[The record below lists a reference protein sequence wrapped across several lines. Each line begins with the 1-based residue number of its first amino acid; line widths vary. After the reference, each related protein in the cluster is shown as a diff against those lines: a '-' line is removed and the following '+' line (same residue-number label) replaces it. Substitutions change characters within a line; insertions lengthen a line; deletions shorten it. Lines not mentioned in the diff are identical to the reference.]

1 MADKRTPTR
10 AGRAAKPAARR
21 SGAAS
26 RAAAGKAAPK
36 KSAPEKRVTA
46 KGAAAASRKPGRG
59 TTPAAELQVGAEA
72 SARSRVEFAKQAQ
85 PDLSAVRAQIDGID
99 REIQALIAERAL
111 WAHQVGK
118 AKGKLAAAVD
128 YYRPEREAQVL
139 RRVVDRNEGPLSDEV
154 LVRLFREI
162 MSACLAQQEPLK
174 IGYLGPEGTFSQQAV
189 HKHFGHSA
197 RGLPLVSIEEVFDEV
212 AAGNAD
218 FGVVPVENSGQGTI
232 QSTLDM
238 FLTSPLKICGE
249 VELRVHQYLLSR
261 TGHVEDIERV
271 YSHGMSL
278 AQCKN
283 WLRQNLPDVH
293 KEAVSSNAEAVR
305 RAKQSDDAAAIAGEN
320 AAHIYGMKVVAG
332 PIEDRSDNTTRFL
345 VIGRALFPPSG
356 NDRTS
361 LMVSIRD
368 QPGALYR
375 ILEPLARRAISM
387 NRIES
392 RPAHGAV
399 WQYTFFIDVQGHVD
413 ESPLKD
419 ALAEIDDFAGDVRVL
434 GSYPVA
440 VP

>member
-1 MADKRTPTR
+1 MAERNTR
-10 AGRAAKPAARR
+10 ARAKAAAGRNAPKGARVAKPAA
-21 SGAAS
+21 AS
-26 RAAAGKAAPK
+26 TAKAAP
-36 KSAPEKRVTA
+36 RVA
-46 KGAAAASRKPGRG
+46 KTVRAGRV
-59 TTPAAELQVGAEA
+59 PAAPGVATGT
-72 SARSRVEFAKQAQ
+72 
-85 PDLSAVRAQIDGID
+85 PDLAAVRAQIDGID
-99 REIQALIAERAL
+99 REIQSLIAERAL

-118 AKGKLAAAVD
+118 AKGKLAAAID

-139 RRVVDRNEGPLSDEV
+139 RRVVDRNDGPLSDEV

-189 HKHFGHSA
+189 HKQFGHSA
-197 RGLPLVSIEEVFDEV
+197 KGLPLVSIEEVFDEV

-261 TGHVEDIERV
+261 TGHIEDIERV

-283 WLRQNLPDVH
+283 WLRQNLPRAH

-305 RAKQSDDAAAIAGEN
+305 RAKKSDDAAAIAGEN
-320 AAHIYGMKVVAG
+320 AAHVYGMKVVAG

-345 VIGRALFPPSG
+345 VIGRASFPPSG

-375 ILEPLARRAISM
+375 ILEPLARRDISM

-392 RPAHGAV
+392 RPAHGGL
-399 WQYTFFIDVQGHVD
+399 WQYAFFIDVQGHVD

-419 ALAEIDDFAGDVRVL
+419 ALADIDGFAGDVRVL